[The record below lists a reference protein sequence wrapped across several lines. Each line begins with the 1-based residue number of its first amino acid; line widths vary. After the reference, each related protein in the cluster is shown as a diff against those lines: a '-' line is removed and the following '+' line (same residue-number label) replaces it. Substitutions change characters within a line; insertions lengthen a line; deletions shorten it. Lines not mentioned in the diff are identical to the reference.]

1 MTRARLTNLGVPSL
15 KVRRFAST
23 IKGQPVERAVAI
35 LDLQSSPTCQA
46 LIKLLKSAIANAQH
60 NNQLAAQY
68 LVVSNVLV
76 DQGPTLKR
84 IHPRA
89 RGRAYRILKRSCHVT
104 IELDLKQGISLE
116 QIEQE
121 REAGAKPRRARARKP
136 AAEPKPAE
144 TAEDTVAEQP
154 AKPARSRAK
163 AKPAEGAPQE
173 AAEKP
178 AKPARSRAKK
188 PQADDQGEEKE

>member
-1 MTRARLTNLGVPSL
+1 MSTTRARLTNLGVGAL
-15 KVRRFAST
+15 KVRRFAGT

-60 NNQLAAQY
+60 NNQLAPQY
-68 LVVSNVLV
+68 LVVSNVMV

-104 IELDLKQGISLE
+104 IELDLKQGITIE

-121 REAGAKPRRARARKP
+121 RESGSKPKRARARKATPP
-136 AAEPKPAE
+136 AAKSVE
-144 TAEDTVAEQP
+144 TAAVAAPQDKP

-163 AKPAEGAPQE
+163 AKP
-173 AAEKP
+173 
-178 AKPARSRAKK
+178 
-188 PQADDQGEEKE
+188 QADDQGEEKE